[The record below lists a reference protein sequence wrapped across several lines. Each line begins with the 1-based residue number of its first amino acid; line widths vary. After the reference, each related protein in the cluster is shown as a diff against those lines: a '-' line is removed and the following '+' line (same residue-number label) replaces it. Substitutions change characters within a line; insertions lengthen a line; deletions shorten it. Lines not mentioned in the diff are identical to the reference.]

1 VTVDLLAL
9 LATNAAFAA
18 AGLGVTRA
26 AGWWGDRRSW
36 LAALPLAYLVG
47 VAAYGVAAQLLLVLG
62 LSLAAWQVL
71 LLCGLLAASGL
82 GGRSARLH
90 RTPRWTWLAAPALAM
105 LLLLA
110 LDLWFQ
116 PLWSYDA
123 WVFWV
128 PKGKALVD
136 LGGLDASWFTGADLM
151 NPDYPLLLPAIE
163 AAGFRIGGYET
174 QVLDL
179 QAWLMLV
186 ALIGVVAQLAASR
199 SRALATWAALTMLVF
214 APATID
220 QLAESEADIPL
231 ATMFAAAG
239 LGGWLW
245 LVERDRAALAL
256 AAVLGAGVA
265 ATKVEGIAFV
275 AGLFAALAVLG
286 ALHRRRDALPPLL
299 AGLAALAFGVLPWR
313 LWLAAHDVQNQASV
327 GRVTDLGTLADDI
340 GRVPRSVAVL
350 VAELLDP
357 RRWLLLLPFAAFA
370 VVVAARRGRRA
381 EAAFVAAVVA
391 LGLAGLALAYWTTP
405 FDLQMHL
412 DRSARR
418 VVTGLVLFA
427 AALTPFL
434 LVDPRD
440 ARGGDDY
447 PLRP

>member
-1 VTVDLLAL
+1 VIVDLLAL
-9 LATNAAFAA
+9 LATYAAFAV

-26 AGWWGDRRSW
+26 VGWWGDRRSW

-62 LSLAAWQVL
+62 LSLPTWQVL
-71 LLCGLLAASGL
+71 LLCGLLAATGL
-82 GGRSARLH
+82 AGRRARPH
-90 RTPRWTWLAAPALAM
+90 RRPSWTWLAAPALAM

-151 NPDYPLLLPAIE
+151 NPDYPLLVPAIE
-163 AAGFRIGGYET
+163 AAGFRLGGYET
-174 QVLDL
+174 QVLDF

-186 ALIGVVAQLAASR
+186 ALVGVVAQLAAERSR
-199 SRALATWAALTMLVF
+199 SLATWAVLTMVVF

-231 ATMFAAAG
+231 ATLFAAAG
-239 LGGWLW
+239 LCGWLW
-245 LVERDRAALAL
+245 LVERDRPALAL
-256 AAVLGAGVA
+256 AAMLGAGGA
-265 ATKVEGIAFV
+265 ATKVEGVAFV
-275 AGLFAALAVLG
+275 AGLFAILAVLG
-286 ALHRRRDALPPLL
+286 ALHRRRDAAPPLI
-299 AGLAALAFGVLPWR
+299 AGLAAFALGVLPWR
-313 LWLAAHDVQNQASV
+313 LWLAAYDVENQASV
-327 GRVTDLGTLADDI
+327 GRLTDVGTLADDV
-340 GRVPRSVAVL
+340 GRVPKSLAVL
-350 VAELLDP
+350 VGEVLDP

-370 VVVAARRGRRA
+370 VVLAARRGRRA
-381 EAAFVAAVVA
+381 EAVFVAAVVA
-391 LGLAGLALAYWTTP
+391 LGLAGLVLAYWTTP
-405 FDLQMHL
+405 FDLQTHL

-440 ARGGDDY
+440 AEGGDDY

>member
-1 VTVDLLAL
+1 MIVDLLAV

-18 AGLGVTRA
+18 AGLGVSRA
-26 AGWWGDRRSW
+26 VGWWGDRRSW

-62 LSLAAWQVL
+62 FSLAAWQVL
-71 LLCGLLAASGL
+71 VLCGLLAATGL
-82 GGRSARLH
+82 AGGGAPPHRLP
-90 RTPRWTWLAAPALAM
+90 PRTWLAAPALAM

-128 PKGKALVD
+128 PKGQALVD
-136 LGGLDASWFTGADLM
+136 LGGLDVSWFTGADLM
-151 NPDYPLLLPAIE
+151 NPDYPMLLPAIE

-174 QVLDL
+174 QMLDM
-179 QAWLMLV
+179 QGWLMLV
-186 ALIGVVAQLAASR
+186 ALVGVVAQVAAER
-199 SRALATWAALTMLVF
+199 SRTLATWAVLTMLVF

-231 ATMFAAAG
+231 GTLFAAAG
-239 LGGWLW
+239 LCGWLW
-245 LVERDRAALAL
+245 LVGRDRAALAL

-275 AGLFAALAVLG
+275 AGLFAVLAVLG
-286 ALHRRRDALPPLL
+286 ALHARRDALLPIV
-299 AGLAALAFGVLPWR
+299 AGLAALALGVLPWR
-313 LWLAAHDVQNQASV
+313 LWLAAHDVENQASI
-327 GRVTDLGTLADDI
+327 GRVTDVGTLADDV
-340 GRVPRSVAVL
+340 GRVPKSLAVL
-350 VAELLDP
+350 AGELLDP

-370 VVVAARRGRRA
+370 VVLAARRGRRA

-405 FDLQMHL
+405 FDLQTHL

-434 LVDPRD
+434 LVDPHD
-440 ARGGDDY
+440 AERGDDY

>member
-1 VTVDLLAL
+1 VIVDLLAL

-26 AGWWGDRRSW
+26 VGWWGDRRSW
-36 LAALPLAYLVG
+36 VAALPLSYLVG

-62 LSLAAWQVL
+62 FSLAAWQVL
-71 LLCGLLAASGL
+71 LLCGLLAATGFI
-82 GGRSARLH
+82 GGGARLH
-90 RTPRWTWLAAPALAM
+90 LLPSWTWLAAPALAM

-186 ALIGVVAQLAASR
+186 ALVGVVAQLAAER
-199 SRALATWAALTMLVF
+199 SRALATWAVLTMVVF

-239 LGGWLW
+239 LCGWLW

-275 AGLFAALAVLG
+275 AGLFAVLAVLG
-286 ALHRRRDALPPLL
+286 ALHARRDAQPPLV
-299 AGLAALAFGVLPWR
+299 AGLAAFVLGVLPWR
-313 LWLAAHDVQNQASV
+313 LWLAAHDVENQASV
-327 GRVTDLGTLADDI
+327 GRVTDVGTLVDDV
-340 GRVPRSVAVL
+340 GRVPRSLAVL
-350 VAELLDP
+350 AGELLDP
-357 RRWLLLLPFAAFA
+357 RRWLLLVPFAASAA
-370 VVVAARRGRRA
+370 VLAARGGRRA
-381 EAAFVAAVVA
+381 EAVFVAAVVA
-391 LGLAGLALAYWTTP
+391 VGLAGLALAYWTTP
-405 FDLQMHL
+405 FDLQTHL

-418 VVTGLVLFA
+418 VVTGLVFFA
-427 AALTPFL
+427 AAVTPFL
-434 LVDPRD
+434 LGDARD
-440 ARGGDDY
+440 AERDDDY
-447 PLRP
+447 PVRP

>member
-1 VTVDLLAL
+1 MIVDLLAL

-18 AGLGVTRA
+18 AGLGVSRA
-26 AGWWGDRRSW
+26 VGWWDDRRSW

-62 LSLAAWQVL
+62 FSLAAWQVL
-71 LLCGLLAASGL
+71 LLCGLLAATGL
-82 GGRSARLH
+82 AGDGARPH
-90 RTPRWTWLAAPALAM
+90 RLPPRTWLAAPALAM

-116 PLWSYDA
+116 PLWSYDS

-151 NPDYPLLLPAIE
+151 NPDYPLLLPAVE

-179 QAWLMLV
+179 QGWLMLV
-186 ALIGVVAQLAASR
+186 ALVGVVAQLAAER
-199 SRALATWAALTMLVF
+199 SRTLATWAVLTMLVF

-231 ATMFAAAG
+231 GALFAAAG
-239 LGGWLW
+239 LCGWLW
-245 LVERDRAALAL
+245 LVGRDRAALAL
-256 AAVLGAGVA
+256 SAVLGAGVA

-275 AGLFAALAVLG
+275 AGLFAVLAVLG
-286 ALHRRRDALPPLL
+286 ALHTRRDALPPIA
-299 AGLAALAFGVLPWR
+299 AGLAAFALGVLPWR
-313 LWLAAHDVQNQASV
+313 LWLEAHDIENQASV
-327 GRVTDLGTLADDI
+327 GRVTDVGTLADDV
-340 GRVPRSVAVL
+340 GRVPRSLAVL
-350 VAELLDP
+350 VGELLDP
-357 RRWLLLLPFAAFA
+357 RRWLLLLPLAAFA
-370 VVVAARRGRRA
+370 VVLAARRGRRT
-381 EAAFVAAVVA
+381 EAVFAVAVVA

-405 FDLQMHL
+405 FDLQTHL

-434 LVDPRD
+434 LVDSRD
-440 ARGGDDY
+440 AERRDDY